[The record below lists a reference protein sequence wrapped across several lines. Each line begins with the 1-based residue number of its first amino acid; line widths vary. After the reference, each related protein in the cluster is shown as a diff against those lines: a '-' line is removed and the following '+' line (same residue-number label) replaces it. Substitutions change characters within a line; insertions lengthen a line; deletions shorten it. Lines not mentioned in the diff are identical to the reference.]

1 MTHAIMVMV
10 KDENFSGNIAQ
21 EISIGFNSA
30 TVTVQEIIESRVRQE
45 VANYNSKLPEYY
57 NGLVEPTDA
66 EKTVNGYKL
75 RSKKPIDAEKQ
86 VYIALDAFQK
96 NGFFMLIDNHQYT
109 SLDEQV
115 QLHGDTQI
123 SFLKLTQL
131 VGG

>member
-1 MTHAIMVMV
+1 MTHTIMVTV

-86 VYIALDAFQK
+86 VYVALDAFQK

-109 SLDEQV
+109 SLDEQI
-115 QLHGDTQI
+115 QLHSNTQI

>member
-1 MTHAIMVMV
+1 MTHTIMVTV

-30 TVTVQEIIESRVRQE
+30 AVTVQEIIESRVRQE
-45 VANYNSKLPEYY
+45 VANYNNKLPEYY

-109 SLDEQV
+109 SLDEQI
-115 QLHGDTQI
+115 QLHSNTQI